1 MPALRLRLAAL
12 SILTLATATSQA
24 SFPILGRSRPA
35 PATPVAAVEP
45 LPPVN
50 LSAEMSPADLAATG
64 IHKLNDAERAALEAW
79 INARQER
86 ATEAATEQY
95 VARGEQGFGLENIP
109 ERTRVPVQTPD
120 EIRATLPG
128 PFRGWSGNTTLR
140 LDNGQVWQTD
150 NVSPFSINV
159 QDPEIIIRRGSFGT
173 YYAQVRGYGTR
184 AKVKRLQ

>member
-1 MPALRLRLAAL
+1 MPALRLRLVAL
-12 SILTLATATSQA
+12 SLLTLATASSQA
-24 SFPILGRSRPA
+24 AFPLLGRNRATPAA
-35 PATPVAAVEP
+35 PATAEP

-50 LSAEMSPADLAATG
+50 LSTEMSAADLAATG

-150 NVSPFSINV
+150 NVAPFSIHV

-173 YYAQVRGYGTR
+173 YFAQVRGYGTR